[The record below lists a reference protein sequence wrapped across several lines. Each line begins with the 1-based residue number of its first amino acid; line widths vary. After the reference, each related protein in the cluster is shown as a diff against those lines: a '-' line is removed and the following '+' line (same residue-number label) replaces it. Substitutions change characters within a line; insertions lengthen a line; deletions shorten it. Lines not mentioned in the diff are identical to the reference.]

1 MTYHN
6 AIKYIKNL
14 PKSAKESARFER
26 IRLLCNHLGDPQ
38 NRIKYVRLAGNNGK
52 TLCGGM
58 LTSVLKKADIST
70 GYLAMPARDD
80 IRANIVIDTK
90 PISMDETVRYLSE
103 VIAAINRINDERKTC
118 AVSEGGADL
127 PAPEPFVPT
136 SAEILLLM
144 ALIAFKDKA
153 CKLCLIE
160 SDHEGDDPSLF
171 MPSPFATVICGAI
184 PVGDKK
190 DIARIR
196 SYVTR
201 GVQEIISAPQDQEA
215 YRILSDTCA
224 SVNCRLTLA
233 LKSAI
238 TVQKLTLRETEFSYK
253 NNFYSLNLCGKFQ
266 IINATVVI
274 ETLEMLSR
282 RGFDIPSKATHSG
295 LSSLNIPSKFEVL
308 SVMPLIIADS
318 THTPVAIEK
327 VCDSMADFRDITGN
341 KVRLCLPK
349 GELIELYVKALTD
362 RGYNVFDIIA
372 LDTNDDTN
380 ETEYASDVPRTVTPC
395 KTVKATVKAALC
407 DLEKDSI
414 LLVSG
419 HHSFTE
425 KIRYEILQRLGF

>member
-6 AIKYIKNL
+6 AIKYIKNA
-14 PKSAKESARFER
+14 PKSAKESTRFER
-26 IRLLCNHLGDPQ
+26 IRLLCKHLGDPQ

-58 LTSVLKKADIST
+58 LTSVLKKADILT
-70 GYLAMPARDD
+70 GYLAMPERDD

-103 VIAAINRINDERKTC
+103 VVAAIAKINDERKAS
-118 AVSEGGADL
+118 AVSEDASPMPDI
-127 PAPEPFVPT
+127 EPFVPT
-136 SAEILLLM
+136 SAEILLSM
-144 ALIAFKDKA
+144 ALVAFKDKA

-171 MPSPFATVICGAI
+171 MPAPFATVICGAI
-184 PVGDKK
+184 PVDDKK

-201 GVQEIISAPQDQEA
+201 GVQEIISAPQDQDA

-233 LKSAI
+233 LKSAV

-253 NNFYSLNLCGKFQ
+253 NKIYSINLCGKFQ
-266 IINATVVI
+266 IANATVVL
-274 ETLEMLSR
+274 ETIEMLSR
-282 RGFDIPSKATHSG
+282 RGFDIQSEATRSG

-308 SVMPLIIADS
+308 SIMPLIIADS
-318 THTPVAIEK
+318 THTPVAIET
-327 VCDSMADFRDITGN
+327 VCDSMADFREITGTN
-341 KVRLCLPK
+341 VRLCLPK
-349 GELIELYVKALTD
+349 GELIELYTKALTN
-362 RGYNVFDIIA
+362 RGYDVLDIVA
-372 LDTNDDTN
+372 LDIN
-380 ETEYASDVPRTVTPC
+380 ETESVPAVLSPVTVC

>member
-6 AIKYIKNL
+6 AIKYIKNS
-14 PKSAKESARFER
+14 PKSAKETIRFER
-26 IRLLCNHLGDPQ
+26 IRLLCKYLGDPQ
-38 NRIKYVRLAGNNGK
+38 SRIKYVRLAGNNGK
-52 TLCGGM
+52 TVCGAM

-70 GYLAMPARDD
+70 GYLAMPVRDD

-103 VIAAINRINDERKTC
+103 VVSTINKINGERK
-118 AVSEGGADL
+118 AAADEDGESAS
-127 PAPEPFVPT
+127 APEPFVPT
-136 SAEILLLM
+136 SSELLLAM
-144 ALIAFKDKA
+144 ALVAFRDKT

-160 SDHEGDDPSLF
+160 SDHAGDDPSLF
-171 MPSPFATVICGAI
+171 MPSPFAAVICGAI

-201 GVQEIISAPQDQEA
+201 GVQEIISAPQDQDA

-233 LKSAI
+233 LKSAV
-238 TVQKLTLRETEFSYK
+238 TVKKLTLRETEFSYK
-253 NNFYSLNLCGKFQ
+253 NNVYSLNLCGKFQ
-266 IINATVVI
+266 IANATVVL

-282 RGFDIPSKATHSG
+282 RGFDIPAQATRQG
-295 LSSLNIPSKFEVL
+295 FSSLSIPSKFEVL

-318 THTPVAIEK
+318 THTPVAIET
-327 VCDSMADFRDITGN
+327 VCGSMADFRDVTGN

-349 GELIELYVKALTD
+349 GELIPLYVKALTD
-362 RGYNVFDIIA
+362 RGYDVLDVIA
-372 LDTNDDTN
+372 LDADG
-380 ETEYASDVPRTVTPC
+380 EEYAFDTPCAITLC
-395 KTVKATVKAALC
+395 KTVKAAVKAALC

-419 HHSFTE
+419 RHSFTE
-425 KIRYEILQRLGF
+425 KIRYELLQRLGF

>member
-14 PKSAKESARFER
+14 PKSAKETVKFER
-26 IRLLCNHLGDPQ
+26 IRLICKHLGDPQ
-38 NRIKYVRLAGNNGK
+38 NRIKYIRLAGNNGK

-58 LTSVLKKADIST
+58 LTSVLKKADITT
-70 GYLAMPARDD
+70 GYLAMPAHDD

-103 VIAAINRINDERKTC
+103 VIAAISKINDERKTC
-118 AVSEGGADL
+118 SVSEDGTVL
-127 PAPEPFVPT
+127 PDYEPFVPT
-136 SAEILLLM
+136 SSEILLLM
-144 ALIAFKDKA
+144 ALIAFRYKA

-201 GVQEIISAPQDQEA
+201 GVQEIVSAPQDQEA

-233 LKSAI
+233 LKSAVA
-238 TVQKLTLRETEFSYK
+238 VQKLTLRETEFSYK
-253 NNFYSLNLCGKFQ
+253 SNVYSLNLCGKFQ
-266 IINATVVI
+266 ITNATVVL

-282 RGFDIPSKATHSG
+282 RGFDIPSEAIQSG

-318 THTPVAIEK
+318 THTPVAINT
-327 VCDSMADFRDITGN
+327 VCDSMSDFRDITGN

-349 GELIELYVKALTD
+349 GELIELYVKALTE
-362 RGYNVFDIIA
+362 RGYDVSDVIA
-372 LDTNDDTN
+372 LDTN
-380 ETEYASDVPRTVTPC
+380 EIEYTSDVHCPVTVC
-395 KTVKATVKAALC
+395 KTVKATVKSALC
-407 DLEKDSI
+407 ELEKDSI

-419 HHSFTE
+419 RHSFTE
-425 KIRYEILQRLGF
+425 KIRYEILQTLGF

>member
-6 AIKYIKNL
+6 AIKYIKNS
-14 PKSAKESARFER
+14 PKSAKEAVRFER
-26 IRLLCNHLGDPQ
+26 IRLLSKHLGDPQ
-38 NRIKYVRLAGNNGK
+38 NRIKYIRLAGNNGK

-58 LTSVLKKADIST
+58 LTSVLKKADILT

-80 IRANIVIDTK
+80 IRTNIVIDTK

-103 VIAAINRINDERKTC
+103 VITAINRINDERKAA
-118 AVSEGGADL
+118 AVSEDGVLL
-127 PAPEPFVPT
+127 PDPEPFVPT
-136 SAEILLLM
+136 SAEILLSM
-144 ALIAFKDKA
+144 ALVAFRDKA

-171 MPSPFATVICGAI
+171 MPSPFAAVICGAI
-184 PVGDKK
+184 PIGDKK

-201 GVQEIISAPQDQEA
+201 GVQEVISAPQDQDA

-238 TVQKLTLRETEFSYK
+238 GIKKLSLRETVFSYK
-253 NNFYSLNLCGKFQ
+253 NNEYSLNLCGKFQ
-266 IINATVVI
+266 IVNATVVI
-274 ETLEMLSR
+274 ETLDMLSR
-282 RGFDIPSKATHSG
+282 RGFDISKKAICDG
-295 LSSLNIPSKFEVL
+295 LSNLVIPSKFEVL

-318 THTPVAIEK
+318 THTPVAIET
-327 VCDSMADFRDITGN
+327 VCDSMADFREITGN
-341 KVRLCLPK
+341 KIRLCLPK

-362 RGYNVFDIIA
+362 RGYDVLDIIA
-372 LDTNDDTN
+372 LDTDG
-380 ETEYASDVPRTVTPC
+380 EEYASDTPYTVTIC
-395 KTVKATVKAALC
+395 KTVKATVKTALSG
-407 DLEKDSI
+407 LTKDSI

-419 HHSFTE
+419 RHSFTE
-425 KIRYEILQRLGF
+425 KIRYEVLQRLGF